1 MGSRAER
8 MGLRAAAN
16 VFLYSATRL
25 EDVLREVVAMRPR
38 AVIVDSIQTVY
49 LDDVAGS
56 AGSVSQARAPARRCP
71 PRGCAGG
78 SGILAERADMLAFAV
93 ACAHLAPLMLIGG
106 SQVPTMVPARETACH
121 CCPGSHGL
129 LPQHT
134 MFGRGLGVHG
144 LLAILRPAC
153 VRR

>member
-1 MGSRAER
+1 

-25 EDVLREVVAMRPR
+25 EDVLREVMAMRPR

-56 AGSVSQARAPARRCP
+56 AGSVSQARAPRAAAHPEGVLGFGNSCRR
-71 PRGCAGG
+71 A
-78 SGILAERADMLAFAV
+78 SMLAIAV
-93 ACAHLAPLMLIGG
+93 ACEHLAPSAVRLQSVCYRGALPGRPPATDVG
-106 SQVPTMVPARETACH
+106 RHMVCWLSTPCSAEDLWRC
-121 CCPGSHGL
+121 
-129 LPQHT
+129 
-134 MFGRGLGVHG
+134 
-144 LLAILRPAC
+144 LLAVPDTAC

>member
-25 EDVLREVVAMRPR
+25 EDVLREVMAMRPR

-56 AGSVSQARAPARRCP
+56 AGSVSQARAPRSA
-71 PRGCAGG
+71 
-78 SGILAERADMLAFAV
+78 
-93 ACAHLAPLMLIGG
+93 AH
-106 SQVPTMVPARETACH
+106 
-121 CCPGSHGL
+121 PGH
-129 LPQHT
+129 
-134 MFGRGLGVHG
+134 MLGV
-144 LLAILRPAC
+144 
-153 VRR
+153 